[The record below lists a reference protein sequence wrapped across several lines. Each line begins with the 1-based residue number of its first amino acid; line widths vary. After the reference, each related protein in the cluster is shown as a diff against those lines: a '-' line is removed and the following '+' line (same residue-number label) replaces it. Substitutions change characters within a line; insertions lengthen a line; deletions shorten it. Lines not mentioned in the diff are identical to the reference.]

1 MKTNKSKKGFTLMEL
16 IIVLA
21 ILGILLTIMIP
32 TWGYFITKSRERN
45 ANSKAK
51 IVFNAAQTEI
61 TRYAERERT
70 MKSDDRFITDGK
82 FYFYSHN
89 GNGAKC
95 NDKGVSS
102 DSDNTKFA
110 QDNNKLSRAIN
121 RIAGTEGSYKI
132 YVENYIVK
140 SVVYSNFESGRY
152 KGTYPKTTDQ
162 LGSTELTG
170 IRNGNVQ
177 DSNMSVMILD

>member
-1 MKTNKSKKGFTLMEL
+1 MNMKKSKKGFTLMEL

-70 MKSDDRFITDGK
+70 EKADDRFVTNGK
-82 FYFYSHN
+82 FYFYSNN
-89 GNGAKC
+89 GNGVKLDPADGTTVADTTTNKV
-95 NDKGVSS
+95 G
-102 DSDNTKFA
+102 NTK
-110 QDNNKLSRAIN
+110 LSKAIN

-162 LGSTELTG
+162 LADGDLTNLRVADVQAADMTVMEL
-170 IRNGNVQ
+170 
-177 DSNMSVMILD
+177 S